1 MLVYHGKDKQSAQEL
16 KECDVVITSYATLKQ
31 SWESNSPLV
40 RFANASSSQTDL
52 HQVWHAH
59 TLWDHA
65 SRPQVLNGVHMLCCA
80 VLCCAVLCCAV
91 LCCAVLCCAVLCC
104 AVLCCAVLCCAVTF
118 TNVIVAVVIFV
129 TCMPLSL
136 PLCLSVS
143 AFASAI
149 AAHHAPSSTCSFC
162 CE

>member
-31 SWESNSPLV
+31 GWESNSPLV
-40 RFANASSSQTDL
+40 RFANASSSQTDQ

-65 SRPQVLNGVHMLCCA
+65 PSKYQKGSLRCAALRCA

-91 LCCAVLCCAVLCC
+91 LCCAVLRP
-104 AVLCCAVLCCAVTF
+104 F
-118 TNVIVAVVIFV
+118 TNVVVAVVKLV
-129 TCMPLSL
+129 T
-136 PLCLSVS
+136 
-143 AFASAI
+143 
-149 AAHHAPSSTCSFC
+149 
-162 CE
+162 